1 MAPPKSPPQSVDNAT
16 IYSYRLVR
24 KIAFGPLGMAA
35 YWGAFVAYC
44 LVELLNKPA
53 ELALIPLGF
62 VLISTI
68 HSLVIAIDF
77 AARKE
82 RLRGLWVWTWQPP
95 WIGLLPKQH
104 TSAALM
110 NRLHWQL
117 LWVGLA
123 LIGCGFPWIPFSLF
137 LQWLF
142 LHCWIV
148 VPRIAVLQALPS
160 AEGLIKIGRRET
172 SYYMG

>member
-1 MAPPKSPPQSVDNAT
+1 MA
-16 IYSYRLVR
+16 
-24 KIAFGPLGMAA
+24 F

-44 LVELLNKPA
+44 VIELLYKPA

-62 VLISTI
+62 VLMLAI
-68 HSLVIAIDF
+68 HSLVISIDF
-77 AARKE
+77 ASRKD
-82 RLRGLWVWTWQPP
+82 RLRGSWAWVWQPL

-104 TSAALM
+104 ASVALM

-123 LIGCGFPWIPFSLF
+123 LIGCGFSWIPLSLF

-142 LHCWIV
+142 LHCWII
-148 VPRIAVLQALPS
+148 VPRIAVLQAMPS
-160 AEGLIKIGRRET
+160 TEEGLIKIGRRET
-172 SYYMG
+172 SYYIR

>member
-1 MAPPKSPPQSVDNAT
+1 MSPPKSVDNAT

-24 KIAFGPLGMAA
+24 KIAWGPLSMAV

-44 LVELLNKPA
+44 VIELLYKLS

-62 VLISTI
+62 VLMLAI
-68 HSLVIAIDF
+68 HSLVIAVDF
-77 AARKE
+77 ASRKD
-82 RLRGLWVWTWQPP
+82 RLRGSWAWVWQPF

-104 TSAALM
+104 ASVALM

-123 LIGCGFPWIPFSLF
+123 LIGCGFPWMPLSLF

-142 LHCWIV
+142 LHCWII
-148 VPRIAVLQALPS
+148 VPRIAVLQAMPS
-160 AEGLIKIGRRET
+160 TEEGLIKIGRRET
-172 SYYMG
+172 SYYIR